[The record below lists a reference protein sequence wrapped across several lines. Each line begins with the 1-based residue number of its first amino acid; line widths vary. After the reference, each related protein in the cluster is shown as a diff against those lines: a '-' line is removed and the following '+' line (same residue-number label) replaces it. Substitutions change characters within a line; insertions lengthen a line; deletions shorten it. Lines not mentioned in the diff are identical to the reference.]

1 MTTMLLKNL
10 INNLDPKIAN
20 ERVNG
25 ISSDS
30 RKVKKG
36 DLFISIKGNKEQLLE
51 VEKIIK
57 SLMSHYHKFGKIDKK
72 TVLSHINNGFSNEE
86 NESIVYGSSGKRIY
100 AKTSIKKRSLT
111 YTKKMICFL

>member
-20 ERVNG
+20 ERVRG

-36 DLFISIKGNKEQLLE
+36 DLFISVKGNKLDGNSF
-51 VEKIIK
+51 IK
-57 SLMSHYHKFGKIDKK
+57 DAISKGAKVILY
-72 TVLSHINNGFSNEE
+72 
-86 NESIVYGSSGKRIY
+86 SG
-100 AKTSIKKRSLT
+100 SIKKKYS
-111 YTKKMICFL
+111 

>member
-20 ERVNG
+20 ERVKG

-36 DLFISIKGNKEQLLE
+36 DLFISIKGNKLDGNSFIKDAISRGAKAVVYSGQL
-51 VEKIIK
+51 
-57 SLMSHYHKFGKIDKK
+57 KK
-72 TVLSHINNGFSNEE
+72 NIQISF
-86 NESIVYGSSGKRIY
+86 
-100 AKTSIKKRSLT
+100 
-111 YTKKMICFL
+111 

>member
-20 ERVNG
+20 ERVKG

-36 DLFISIKGNKEQLLE
+36 DLG
-51 VEKIIK
+51 
-57 SLMSHYHKFGKIDKK
+57 GK
-72 TVLSHINNGFSNEE
+72 T
-86 NESIVYGSSGKRIY
+86 GKRFY
-100 AKTSIKKRSLT
+100 DYS
-111 YTKKMICFL
+111 